1 MYAFRGQSNAD
12 WALEPTLL
20 RSLRRMELSEAE
32 ALVVEQRCL
41 AEFRSQAHL
50 HISPNTLSTTPDT
63 LSWWTLM
70 QHHGAPTR
78 LLDWCGSIYVAAYF
92 AVTGS
97 LELPGSIWLAH
108 IHTVDSAMHESYGEG
123 DFPSTQKEI
132 EKVFLQPDPPPAI
145 RFAGRLSNSDRMAA
159 QQGFFSACRSVLGH
173 PGEILAECTAK
184 SDDKLVFRKIVIPSR
199 LKNVFLRKLRS
210 MNITANSLFPG
221 LDGLARSVGEL
232 VQILGKG
239 AL

>member
-1 MYAFRGQSNAD
+1 
-12 WALEPTLL
+12 
-20 RSLRRMELSEAE
+20 
-32 ALVVEQRCL
+32 
-41 AEFRSQAHL
+41 
-50 HISPNTLSTTPDT
+50 
-63 LSWWTLM
+63 M

-132 EKVFLQPDPPPAI
+132 EKVFLQTDPPPAI

-232 VQILGKG
+232 AWIPIGPV
-239 AL
+239 ALTAFDQ